1 MIYNYTPDK
10 TVSTTL
16 DDGTEVTTTFSR
28 LISTSAPD
36 EYGAFY
42 VVDNEGE
49 EQATSNG
56 HIVLSAQQFAALGE
70 A

>member
-28 LISTSAPD
+28 LVSTSAPD
-36 EYGAFY
+36 EYEAFY
-42 VVDNEGE
+42 VVDKNGV
-49 EQATSNG
+49 EQATTNG
-56 HIVLSAQQFAALGE
+56 TIVLSPAQLAALG
-70 A
+70 

>member
-10 TVSTTL
+10 TVETTL
-16 DDGTEVTTTFSR
+16 DDGTQVTTTFSR
-28 LISTSAPD
+28 LITTSTPD
-36 EYGAFY
+36 EYEALY
-42 VVDNEGE
+42 VVDKNGV

-56 HIVLSAQQFAALGE
+56 IIVLSPAQHAALD